1 MTIERQCRRLLRAYP
16 ADYRAG
22 RGEEIIDTLME
33 VHAGRDRLPLR
44 DRLALVMGGLRVR
57 ASENRRLP
65 TSTNLRL
72 ATVFGLLLTVVP
84 SSLGYLTLVASQ
96 PEGLVVDWRSFAI
109 CTAAVVTAALAWTKW
124 HRSAAVLAV
133 ATAALLTV
141 YVVTLR
147 ASGAYGAG
155 DLVLSLAFLVVAGLL
170 LGRATMPRIWI
181 AFLLA
186 MSLHQ
191 MIPIGWYAAIP
202 FLVTAAKLVP
212 VVVILLWVAVDARP
226 ALGASI
232 SFAALGV
239 VNAVQQ
245 FATGYESDPSAWWV
259 TSSIMIP
266 IFAIPAIW
274 RMRRRSAL

>member
-57 ASENRRLP
+57 ARENRRLP

-186 MSLHQ
+186 MSLHE
-191 MIPIGWYAAIP
+191 MIPIGWYATIP
-202 FLVTAAKLVP
+202 FLLTAAKLVP

-245 FATGYESDPSAWWV
+245 FATGYESDTSAWWV

>member
-186 MSLHQ
+186 MSLHE
-191 MIPIGWYAAIP
+191 MIPIGWYATIP
-202 FLVTAAKLVP
+202 FLLTAAKLVP

-245 FATGYESDPSAWWV
+245 FATGNESDTSAWWV

>member
-57 ASENRRLP
+57 ARENRRLP

-84 SSLGYLTLVASQ
+84 SSLGYLTLVAYQ

-186 MSLHQ
+186 MSLHE
-191 MIPIGWYAAIP
+191 MIPIGWYATIP
-202 FLVTAAKLVP
+202 FLLTAAKLVP

-245 FATGYESDPSAWWV
+245 FATGYESDSSAWWV

>member
-1 MTIERQCRRLLRAYP
+1 
-16 ADYRAG
+16 
-22 RGEEIIDTLME
+22 
-33 VHAGRDRLPLR
+33 
-44 DRLALVMGGLRVR
+44 
-57 ASENRRLP
+57 
-65 TSTNLRL
+65 
-72 ATVFGLLLTVVP
+72 
-84 SSLGYLTLVASQ
+84 LTLVASQ

-186 MSLHQ
+186 MSLHE
-191 MIPIGWYAAIP
+191 MIPIGWYATIP
-202 FLVTAAKLVP
+202 FLLTAAKLVP

-245 FATGYESDPSAWWV
+245 FATGYESDTSAWWV

>member
-186 MSLHQ
+186 MSLHE

-202 FLVTAAKLVP
+202 FLLTAAKLVP

-245 FATGYESDPSAWWV
+245 FATGNESDTSAWWV

-266 IFAIPAIW
+266 IFAIPVIW

>member
-186 MSLHQ
+186 MSLHE
-191 MIPIGWYAAIP
+191 MIPIGWYATIP
-202 FLVTAAKLVP
+202 FLLTAAKLVP

>member
-57 ASENRRLP
+57 ARENRRLP

-72 ATVFGLLLTVVP
+72 ATVFGLLFTVVP

-186 MSLHQ
+186 MSLHE
-191 MIPIGWYAAIP
+191 MIPIGWYATIP
-202 FLVTAAKLVP
+202 FLLTAAKLVP

-245 FATGYESDPSAWWV
+245 FATGYESDTSAWWV